1 MKYRRL
7 GKSGLKVSEL
17 SFGSWVTFGDQVKNA
32 VAESCLKTAYD
43 AGINFFDN
51 AEGYAA
57 GQSEEVMGS
66 ILSKFGWSRDTFL
79 VSSKVFW
86 GGEQPNQTGLCR
98 KHVIEACNAALKRLQ
113 VDYLDLYYCHR
124 PDPET
129 PIEETVKAMDTLIQ
143 QGKVLYWGTS
153 EWSTGEIME
162 AYSVAR
168 QYNLIPPTMEQ
179 PRYNMIHRDRVEG
192 ELTRLYHSIG
202 LGMTTFSPVSAGMLT
217 GRYNEGIP
225 ANSRLSIERLDFLR
239 ERWERLKENGI
250 VPVIETLESIAQ
262 KIGANLPQLA
272 VAWCLKNEN
281 VSSVILGASKPE
293 QLINNLASLEFVDS
307 LDDELMDEINVA
319 LSTVKE
325 IDV

>member
-17 SFGSWVTFGDQVKNA
+17 SFGSWVTFGEQVNNA
-32 VAESCLKTAYD
+32 VAETCLKTAYD

-86 GGEQPNQTGLCR
+86 GGDQPNQKGLCR
-98 KHVIEACNAALKRLQ
+98 KHVIEACHAALKRLR

-129 PIEETVKAMDTLIQ
+129 PIEETVRAMDTLIQ

-153 EWSTGEIME
+153 EWSAGEIME

-168 QYNLIPPTMEQ
+168 QYNLTPPTMEQ

-225 ANSRLSIERLDFLR
+225 ANSRLAIERLDFLR

-272 VAWCLKNEN
+272 IAWCLKNEH

-293 QLINNLASLEFVDS
+293 QLVNNLASLDFVDS